1 MFGPKSVAILGATGQ
16 LGRDLVRTFADCDP
30 ISLERSVDLTD
41 AGSLEAALER
51 HRPSLVVN
59 TAAFHQVDRCEADP
73 ERAFAVNALGVDRLA
88 ALCAARGIVFAH
100 VSTDYVFDGA
110 ASKPYDESAIAE
122 PVNVYGR
129 SKLEG
134 ERRVAGHGGPH
145 YIFRTSGLFGRHQSS
160 SKGLT
165 FIERMLRGAEARTAL
180 RVVDDIVFSPSFT
193 GHVAPAIRRI
203 VESGAFGLYHV
214 TNRGFC
220 SWYDLASEA
229 LRQAGLSATIERAK
243 ADPEQRPRRPLF
255 SALAHGAIER
265 AGIEDLPDWRE
276 GVAAYLAERSA
287 PL

>member
-1 MFGPKSVAILGATGQ
+1 MFAPGSVAILGATGQ
-16 LGRDLVRTFADCDP
+16 LGRDLVRTFADLHP
-30 ISLERSVDLTD
+30 ISFERSVDLTD
-41 AGSLEAALER
+41 AGSLEEALER
-51 HRPSLVVN
+51 HRPSLVIN

-73 ERAFAVNALGVDRLA
+73 ERAFAVNAFGVDRLA

-100 VSTDYVFDGA
+100 ISTDYVFDGT
-110 ASKPYDESAIAE
+110 ASEPYDERAIAN
-122 PVNVYGR
+122 PLNVYGS

-134 ERRVAGHGGPH
+134 ERLVAGHDGPH

-165 FIERMLRGAEARTAL
+165 FIERMLRGAEAGTQL

-203 VESGAFGLYHV
+203 VESGTFGLYHV

-229 LRQAGLSATIERAK
+229 VRQAGLSATIEATNANRA
-243 ADPEQRPRRPLF
+243 QRPRRPLF

-265 AGIEDLPDWRE
+265 AGIEDLPDWRA